1 MTSAQDPP
9 ERTARMAAALAPG
22 DLVVAV
28 GADLSDHALHLA
40 CAAGAHV
47 LAVTP
52 DPRRAS
58 DVEQSA
64 RRRDLHDRVEVHTC
78 ALGALPDQSARDVP
92 GRTVDCLVGRRVVR
106 MLAIDVDGLGP
117 EVLEGARDTL
127 RRGRPLVWIDCP
139 DERAYRAVAAVLGR
153 PRTVDL
159 PPEEDAELCLPARA
173 AAVRSVEYF
182 SSA

>member
-52 DPRRAS
+52 DPRRAA

-78 ALGALPDQSARDVP
+78 AIGALPDQPTRDVQNRARIRLLRIHRF
-92 GRTVDCLVGRRVVR
+92 GDMAR
-106 MLAIDVDGLGP
+106 ID
-117 EVLEGARDTL
+117 R
-127 RRGRPLVWIDCP
+127 
-139 DERAYRAVAAVLGR
+139 
-153 PRTVDL
+153 
-159 PPEEDAELCLPARA
+159 
-173 AAVRSVEYF
+173 
-182 SSA
+182 